1 MVVVKQ
7 VASWMEAWAPRWM
20 AMQDDPV
27 GLGIGDPQATVETV
41 LVALEV
47 TPAVLEEAVAQHAQL
62 IVTHHAPL
70 FHRLASLNEADAH
83 QRLIRRLV
91 ENGIHVYNAHTN
103 LDIAPGGINDLL
115 AQRLGLQPT
124 QLLAPTGHLRLL
136 KVVTFVPSQA
146 AEAVRMAMAEAGAGF
161 MGAYSH
167 TTFTASGT
175 GRFLPTEGAHPAIG
189 TVGRLEEVP
198 EERIE
203 SIVRTDQAQ
212 AVEKAIRRAHPYE
225 EPAIDFFEEAFSPE
239 IGLGR
244 VGSTPEPLTLAE
256 WVDRVRE
263 RLNLAH
269 LAVCGELER
278 PIHRVALCGG
288 SGGSLIGD
296 AIAAGAD
303 LFITGDINHHA
314 AWEANEAGMALIDA
328 THYATEQVMVEAV
341 TTYLRR
347 CAKQEGLTLRV
358 EPAQSAV
365 PPFSMI

>member
-27 GLGIGDPQATVETV
+27 GLGIGDPSAMVDTV

-47 TPAVLEEAVAQHAQL
+47 TPAVLEEAMAQHAQL
-62 IVTHHAPL
+62 LVTHHAPL
-70 FHRLASLNEADAH
+70 FHRLASLNETDGH

-91 ENGIHVYNAHTN
+91 EKGIHVYNAHTN

-115 AQRLGLQPT
+115 AQRLGLQAT
-124 QLLAPTGHLRLL
+124 QRLVPTGHLRLL
-136 KVVTFVPSQA
+136 KVVTFVPPEF
-146 AEAVRMAMAEAGAGF
+146 AEAVRRAMAEAGAGF
-161 MGAYSH
+161 IGAYSH
-167 TTFTASGT
+167 TSFTASGI
-175 GRFLPTEGAHPAIG
+175 GRFLPTKGAHPAIG
-189 TVGRLEEVP
+189 TIGQLEEVA

-203 SIVRTDQAQ
+203 SIVREDQAQ
-212 AVEKAIRRAHPYE
+212 AVEQAIRHAHPYE

-244 VGSTPEPLTLAE
+244 VGSTPEAWTLAE
-256 WVDRVRE
+256 WVEQVKE
-263 RLNLAH
+263 RLNLPY
-269 LAVCGELER
+269 LVVSGELSQ
-278 PIHRVALCGG
+278 PIRRVALCSG
-288 SGGSLIGD
+288 SGASLIGD

-303 LFITGDINHHA
+303 LFITGDISHHA

-328 THYATEQVMVEAV
+328 THYATEQVMVDAV

-347 CAKQEGLTLRV
+347 CARQEGLTLRI
-358 EPAQSAV
+358 EPARSAA
-365 PPFSMI
+365 PPFSVI